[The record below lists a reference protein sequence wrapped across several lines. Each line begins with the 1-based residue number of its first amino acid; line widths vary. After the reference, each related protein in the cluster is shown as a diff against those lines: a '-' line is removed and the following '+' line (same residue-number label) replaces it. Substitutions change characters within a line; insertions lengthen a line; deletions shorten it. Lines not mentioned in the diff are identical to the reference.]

1 MTFIWLRI
9 TVYQL
14 KTLSTILTV
23 LICFSFLQM
32 RISKRFGY
40 EKRFV
45 RLTLKLERSEKE
57 VLIIQNPRK
66 GLYFYSQSRIENSIF
81 LLPDLLI
88 CKFGQNLLERILY
101 SPASSLT
108 KLSNLYC
115 ALWSVLLNKVYGDVW
130 DAGVK
135 LPFVCVCCVE
145 KRR

>member
-1 MTFIWLRI
+1 M
-9 TVYQL
+9 
-14 KTLSTILTV
+14 LSTILTV

-66 GLYFYSQSRIENSIF
+66 GLYFYSLSRIENPIF
-81 LLPDLLI
+81 LLLDWLI
-88 CKFGQNLLERILY
+88 CKFGQNLLERFLC

-108 KLSNLYC
+108 KLKSVLCIVKC
-115 ALWSVLLNKVYGDVW
+115 ALKQSIYGDVW
-130 DAGVK
+130 DVGVK
-135 LPFVCVCCVE
+135 LQFVCVVL
-145 KRR
+145 RRGGRPLL